1 MCVCVCVCVYVCVP
15 TCLHMCINKHAQV
28 HCMYAMDEHGE
39 MEARNT
45 GGMEKRSNIHT
56 NFCMMN

>member
-15 TCLHMCINKHAQV
+15 TCLHMCINKQAQV

>member
-1 MCVCVCVCVYVCVP
+1 MCVCVCVP